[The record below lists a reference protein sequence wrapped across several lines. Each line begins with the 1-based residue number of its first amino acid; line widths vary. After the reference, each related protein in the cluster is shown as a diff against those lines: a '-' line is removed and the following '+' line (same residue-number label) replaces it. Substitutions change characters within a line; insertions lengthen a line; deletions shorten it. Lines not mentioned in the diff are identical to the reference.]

1 MPSVL
6 PAGECIRRKS
16 DCFRR
21 LAVGE
26 RLPQRLRYRPEV
38 NAVEKQLLLPDA
50 LPLGKGRCPRCPAVV
65 ERSLSPMPCRRRKC
79 GCSLRTC
86 RRRTVPWSLPLGK
99 DRCFPM
105 PCRWGKVVIPDAV
118 GTACRGMHSPKERL
132 FPADLPP
139 ANGFGKTAC
148 KHHLSFRKHPR
159 RNQCPSPPAARRYS
173 CAEDSLPQP
182 CCPSGSALYCTRP
195 ASAALKTMCRP
206 A

>member
-1 MPSVL
+1 MPLVL
-6 PAGECIRRKS
+6 PAGERIRRKS

-50 LPLGKGRCPRCPAVV
+50 LPLWKGRCPRCPAVG

-105 PCRWGKVVIPDAV
+105 PCRWGKVVVPDAV
-118 GTACRGMHSPKERL
+118 GTACRGTHSPKERL
-132 FPADLPP
+132 LLKACRWGKLPP
-139 ANGFGKTAC
+139 IPAIPPRSERSQKIAVASRCLPPPKERLLPKAC
-148 KHHLSFRKHPR
+148 R
-159 RNQCPSPPAARRYS
+159 
-173 CAEDSLPQP
+173 
-182 CCPSGSALYCTRP
+182 G
-195 ASAALKTMCRP
+195 
-206 A
+206 